1 MIRIPCFHCR
11 RPGFN
16 PWGTKI
22 PQVTWQGQK
31 KTSIPLTIWKCK
43 VFRITKGWREKE
55 QLKFSYMAVENIKS
69 HNTLENSLTNFH
81 KSNIS
86 KSFDHIISFLGI
98 YPRDI
103 KIYSHTK
110 TFYTNILK
118 RQNLKTTQ
126 MLINRQ
132 MDKQIVLY
140 SNNEILSAKKT
151 NKQTNK
157 HTCNTMNEFW
167 KHAERKNSDS
177 KKSTHSVFLFM
188 WKFRKE
194 KNLY

>member
-1 MIRIPCFHCR
+1 MA
-11 RPGFN
+11 
-16 PWGTKI
+16 
-22 PQVTWQGQK
+22 GQNKNK
-31 KTSIPLTIWKCK
+31 KKSIPLIIWKCK
-43 VFRITKGWREKE
+43 VFKITKGWREKE
-55 QLKFSYMAVENIKS
+55 QLKFSYMAIENIKR
-69 HNTLENSLTNFH
+69 HNILENSLANFH

-118 RQNLKTTQ
+118 SQNLKTTQ

-140 SNNEILSAKKT
+140 SNN
-151 NKQTNK
+151 
-157 HTCNTMNEFW
+157 
-167 KHAERKNSDS
+167 
-177 KKSTHSVFLFM
+177 
-188 WKFRKE
+188 
-194 KNLY
+194 